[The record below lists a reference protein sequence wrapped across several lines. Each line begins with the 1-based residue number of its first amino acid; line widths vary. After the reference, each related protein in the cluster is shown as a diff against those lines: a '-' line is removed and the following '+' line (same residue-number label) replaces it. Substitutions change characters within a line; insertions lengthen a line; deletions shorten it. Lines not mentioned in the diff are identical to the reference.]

1 MRVSLRAPWL
11 MAMLIAMLLVMV
23 VVPAAQAA
31 PEPAPAVASCG
42 YWYTV
47 QPGDSWSRVSA
58 RTGVSVAALQAAN
71 PGLVR
76 PPRNW
81 LYVGDSLWIP
91 CASAPPPPPPSTCGY
106 WYTVQPGDSWSVI
119 ARRTGTSVQAL
130 QAANP
135 AKVRPGNIIYAGES
149 LWIPCSGTVPPPGP
163 PPPGPPPPHP
173 PACAYFYTVQPG
185 DSWSR
190 ISSMTG
196 FSISALQAAN
206 PALVRPGSVL
216 YVGDT
221 MCIPV
226 S

>member
-1 MRVSLRAPWL
+1 MRVSLRASWL
-11 MAMLIAMLLVMV
+11 MAVLIAMLLVMA
-23 VVPAAQAA
+23 VVPAVQAA
-31 PEPAPAVASCG
+31 PAAASCG

-91 CASAPPPPPPSTCGY
+91 CASAPLPPPPSTCGY

-119 ARRTGTSVQAL
+119 ARRTGTSVQVL

-149 LWIPCSGTVPPPGP
+149 LWVPCSGTVPP
-163 PPPGPPPPHP
+163 PPPPHP
-173 PACAYFYTVQPG
+173 PACAYYYTVQPG

-221 MCIPV
+221 MCIPDP
-226 S
+226 

>member
-1 MRVSLRAPWL
+1 MRASLRVSWL
-11 MAMLIAMLLVMV
+11 MAMLIAVLLIMAVA
-23 VVPAAQAA
+23 PAAQAA
-31 PEPAPAVASCG
+31 PEPVPAAVSCG

-58 RTGVSVAALQAAN
+58 WTGVSVAALQAAN
-71 PGLVR
+71 PSKVR

-81 LYVGDSLWIP
+81 LYVGDTLWIP
-91 CASAPPPPPPSTCGY
+91 CASTPPPSPPPTCGY

-135 AKVRPGNIIYAGES
+135 AKVRPGNVIYAGES

-163 PPPGPPPPHP
+163 PPGPPPPHP
-173 PACAYFYTVQPG
+173 PACAYYYTVQPG

-190 ISSMTG
+190 ISATTG
-196 FSISALQAAN
+196 IPLNMLYAAN
-206 PALVRPGSVL
+206 PGKVRPPSYVV
-216 YVGDT
+216 YVGET
-221 MCIPV
+221 LCIP
-226 S
+226 